1 MVFSSATFL
10 FLFLPVVLTGYFAL
24 RGTPL
29 RNLFLLTGSLL
40 FYSWGETIYL
50 MVLLLSIACNTFF
63 GNRISRSSDNTR
75 RLYLSAAVATNLLLL
90 GYFKYANFITDNVNL
105 ALSIIHVG
113 PVDLA
118 PVHLPLGIS
127 FFTFQAISYIVDIY
141 RGDAQVQKRYSSV
154 ALYIALFP
162 QLIAGPIVRYASIEK
177 QLSERTVSATAVAEG
192 IRRFI
197 IGLAKKI
204 LLANA
209 VGDVADDI
217 FDHSPSDLSPL
228 LAWLGIVCYTLQIYF
243 DFSGYS
249 DMAIGLGRMLGF
261 KFPEN
266 FRHPYISTSVQEF
279 WRRWHISLSS
289 WFRDYVYIPL
299 GGNRGPQW
307 RVYANLVIVFFLC
320 GLWHGASW
328 TFVIWGLYHGLF
340 LVIERLG
347 FAQLLQR
354 LPSVARHVYLLL
366 VVMFGWVLFRS
377 ENIGYAFGFIGTMI
391 GISEQSDSDGYLM
404 LYLNLKVIGAIAAGI
419 VFSMPISEWIQER
432 WHRFAAGTGG
442 LIVQHALLIAL
453 FAGAAT
459 MIAAQTHNPFIYF
472 RF

>member
-10 FLFLPVVLTGYFAL
+10 FLFLPVVLTGYFVL
-24 RGTPL
+24 RGTRA
-29 RNLFLLTGSLL
+29 RNLFLLAGSLL

-50 MVLLLSIACNTFF
+50 LVLLLSIACNTFF
-63 GNRISRSSDNTR
+63 GLRISGSSDNTK
-75 RLYLSAAVATNLLLL
+75 RLYLGAAVAINLLLL

-105 ALSIIHVG
+105 ALSIIHLG
-113 PVDLA
+113 PIDLA

-177 QLSERTVSATAVAEG
+177 QLSERTVNPTAVAEG

-197 IGLAKKI
+197 IGLAKKVLI
-204 LLANA
+204 ANA

-217 FDHSPSDLSPL
+217 FDHSPGDLSPA

-261 KFPEN
+261 QFPEN

-299 GGNRGPQW
+299 GGNRGGSW

-328 TFVIWGLYHGLF
+328 SFVIWGLYHGLF
-340 LVIERLG
+340 LVVERLG
-347 FAQLLQR
+347 FAQLLRR
-354 LPSVARHVYLLL
+354 LPKTARHVYLLL

-377 ENIGYAFGFIGTMI
+377 DNIDYAFGYIGVML
-391 GISEQSDSDGYLM
+391 GISEQSDTDGYIM
-404 LYLNLKVIGAIAAGI
+404 LYLNLKVIAAIAAGV
-419 VFSMPISEWIQER
+419 VFSMPAMHWTRQR
-432 WHRFAAGTGG
+432 WQRIAGSAGG
-442 LIVQHALLIAL
+442 SIMQHAALIAL